1 MSKYTIEL
9 GSVLHILIEEDHPEI
24 KSCDYKN
31 IIKYGNEKLFDFNFP
46 IFDEEYRSILETKIS
61 KHYFQREIG
70 TETIGQFKLKLDEKL
85 NLIMPFYN
93 SLYNQKLESI
103 DLMNTTDITTDHEL
117 KKTGDVTNKL
127 EEGTETGTETAG
139 STKSVNKYSDAPMGN
154 LTNIEN
160 ASYLTD
166 VNIVDGTDSAESNTT
181 SIKDSTNKQTLNTI
195 DKYLE
200 HRFGREGLNPVE
212 QLFKIKDL
220 FFSID
225 LMILKELEELFILL
239 W

>member
-9 GSVLHILIEEDHPEI
+9 GSVLHFLIEEDHPEI
-24 KSCDYKN
+24 KSNDYKN
-31 IIKYGNEKLFDFNFP
+31 IIKFGNEKLFDFDFP
-46 IFDEEYRSILETKIS
+46 IFDEEYKSVLETKIS
-61 KHYFQREIG
+61 KHFFQREIG

-93 SLYNQKLESI
+93 TLYSQKLDEI
-103 DLMNTTDITTDHEL
+103 NLMYTTDINTDHEL
-117 KKTGDVTNKL
+117 TKTGDITNIL
-127 EEGTETGTETAG
+127 SEGTETGTETTG
-139 STKSVNKYSDAPMGN
+139 STGSVNKYSDAPMGN

-166 VNIVDGTDSAESNTT
+166 VNIVDGSDSAESNTT
-181 SIKDSTNKQTLNTI
+181 TLKDSTNTQTLNTI

-220 FFSID
+220 FFSVD